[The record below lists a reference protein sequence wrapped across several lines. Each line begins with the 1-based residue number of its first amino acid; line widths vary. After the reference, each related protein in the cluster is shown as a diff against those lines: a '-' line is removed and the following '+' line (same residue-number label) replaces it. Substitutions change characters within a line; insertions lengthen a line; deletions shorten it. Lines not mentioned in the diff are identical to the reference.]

1 MKTSQKFIQFV
12 VGYIAAMFAAST
24 MTVTII
30 MLMTMGHGLID
41 NNAGPSISALPFTLI
56 TGILFGAFVIAIF
69 ATLPAAVLVIALEK
83 TGYTLLPHY
92 IGAGIACAALAH
104 AIAHT
109 INTQGFT
116 DPPLIVASLCGGA
129 AGGWAFWKVVKG
141 REENSAKA
149 L

>member
-56 TGILFGAFVIAIF
+56 TGILFGAFVILKNESVS
-69 ATLPAAVLVIALEK
+69 LPEHILQIQEW
-83 TGYTLLPHY
+83 TPQM
-92 IGAGIACAALAH
+92 
-104 AIAHT
+104 T
-109 INTQGFT
+109 IRQ
-116 DPPLIVASLCGGA
+116 
-129 AGGWAFWKVVKG
+129 
-141 REENSAKA
+141 E
-149 L
+149 